1 MFEIIN
7 RTPFVVSLIPGLGKD
22 DVAHMTVL
30 AKGTFSIPIPPG
42 PPRIAEQQIPFWPG
56 DEWNGPEPA
65 TSSVRFESDACPT
78 KPGTDVVLVGHA
90 YAGARRQ
97 ATVDVGLRVG
107 KLQKVVRVTGDRI
120 WTRAA
125 FAWVMSSPPV
135 AFERL
140 PLVYERA
147 FGGVDRSDPAQPAGD
162 DRNPVGTGFDAAA
175 RKERLEGLRLPNLED
190 PRHLIRKWNDRPPV
204 AGFGVISRGWLP
216 RRSLG
221 GTYDQRWT
229 EQRNP
234 LLPEDFDPRFFNGAP
249 ADQVAVPHLRGGEPV
264 SLSNCSPDGVL
275 AFELPRIAL
284 SITIDWAAGPQA
296 QEVPPVLDTVIL
308 DPDERRIVMSW
319 RSTFPCGRRLRQVQR
334 VVVRMARGA

>member
-120 WTRAA
+120 WARAA
-125 FAWVMSSPPV
+125 LTWVMSSPPV

-147 FGGVDRSDPAQPAGD
+147 FGGVDRSDPAQPSGD
-162 DRNPVGTGFDAAA
+162 DRNPVGTGFAAAA

-190 PRHLIRKWNDRPPV
+190 PRHPIKTWSDRPPV
-204 AGFGVISRGWLP
+204 AGFGVVGRGWIP

-221 GTYDQRWT
+221 GTY
-229 EQRNP
+229 
-234 LLPEDFDPRFFNGAP
+234 DPRFFNGAP

-275 AFELPRIAL
+275 SFELPRIAL

>member
-216 RRSLG
+216 RL
-221 GTYDQRWT
+221 
-229 EQRNP
+229 
-234 LLPEDFDPRFFNGAP
+234 FNGAP

-296 QEVPPVLDTVIL
+296 QEVSLPRFRGHVVYAASAPSRRSASTSFGVL
-308 DPDERRIVMSW
+308 
-319 RSTFPCGRRLRQVQR
+319 
-334 VVVRMARGA
+334 

>member
-22 DVAHMTVL
+22 DVAHITVL
-30 AKGTFSIPIPPG
+30 AKGTFNIPIPPG

-90 YAGARRQ
+90 YAGARHQ

-120 WTRAA
+120 WARAA
-125 FAWVMSSPPV
+125 FTWVMSSPPV

-147 FGGVDRSDPAQPAGD
+147 FGGVDRSDPAQPSGD
-162 DRNPVGTGFDAAA
+162 DRNPVGTGFAAA
-175 RKERLEGLRLPNLED
+175 AS
-190 PRHLIRKWNDRPPV
+190 V
-204 AGFGVISRGWLP
+204 
-216 RRSLG
+216 
-221 GTYDQRWT
+221 
-229 EQRNP
+229 
-234 LLPEDFDPRFFNGAP
+234 
-249 ADQVAVPHLRGGEPV
+249 
-264 SLSNCSPDGVL
+264 
-275 AFELPRIAL
+275 
-284 SITIDWAAGPQA
+284 
-296 QEVPPVLDTVIL
+296 
-308 DPDERRIVMSW
+308 
-319 RSTFPCGRRLRQVQR
+319 
-334 VVVRMARGA
+334 